1 MKHKHQKTIAILLTV
16 AMLFSIMPVSALAAT
31 MDSIVPQTQADGLQ
45 MQAESDSTSG
55 IFIDAT
61 TTTTASELQVALTKE
76 LEKCTTTSAINIT
89 VTLNP
94 DAPAGM
100 ITAIR
105 RAICDTES
113 VTAGSIHLTLGGVT
127 TIPGT
132 TNWDGVAFGPGDI
145 YDEAGK
151 IEDQELVTQLA
162 SINLPDVTEI
172 GAQAFYF
179 CENLVTVS

>member
-100 ITAIR
+100 ITA
-105 RAICDTES
+105 
-113 VTAGSIHLTLGGVT
+113 
-127 TIPGT
+127 
-132 TNWDGVAFGPGDI
+132 
-145 YDEAGK
+145 
-151 IEDQELVTQLA
+151 
-162 SINLPDVTEI
+162 
-172 GAQAFYF
+172 
-179 CENLVTVS
+179 